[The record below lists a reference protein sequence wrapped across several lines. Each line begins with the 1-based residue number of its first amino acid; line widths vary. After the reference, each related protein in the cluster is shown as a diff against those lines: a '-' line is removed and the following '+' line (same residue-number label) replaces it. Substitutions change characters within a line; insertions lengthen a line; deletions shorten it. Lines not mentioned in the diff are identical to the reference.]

1 MAENENMDMTM
12 EDFERAINAGCKQML
27 PGDIVKGMV
36 IGISDTEVT
45 LDLNAYAE
53 GIIKIDELSND
64 PRFSIKGDV
73 HIGDEMSAIVLREDR
88 NGNILLSTKQADD
101 ILAWDKLRTMMQEK
115 SVASVKI
122 NEATN
127 SGVITYLEGIRAFI
141 PSSKLALE
149 YVERPEEYVGK
160 TLDVIVVNVD
170 EEDKKLVLSAK
181 DILKQKEV
189 DERNSR
195 IAMLPIGTVVEG
207 TVDRIEQYG
216 AFITI
221 GKGLQGLCHVSQICD
236 KRIKSPKEVL
246 ELGQKVNVK
255 IIDTKEGKIS
265 LSIKAVNER
274 EEVEEE
280 IEEVPAAT
288 YSYGDDE
295 PATMASLFKN
305 IKLK

>member
-1 MAENENMDMTM
+1 MADEEFTM
-12 EDFERAINAGCKQML
+12 ADFERAINSGCKQML
-27 PGDIVKGMV
+27 PGDIVKGTV
-36 IGISDTEVT
+36 IGISDSEVT
-45 LDLNAYAE
+45 VDLNAYAE

-73 HIGDEMSAIVLREDR
+73 HIGDEISAVVLREDR

-101 ILAWDKLRTMMQEK
+101 ILAWDKLRTMMEEK
-115 SVASVKI
+115 SIASVKI
-122 NEATN
+122 SEATN
-127 SGVITYLEGIRAFI
+127 AGVVTYLEGIRAFI

-149 YVERPEEYVGK
+149 FVENTDEYVGK
-160 TLDVIVVNVD
+160 TVDVIVINVD
-170 EEDKKLVLSAK
+170 ETAKKLVLSAK
-181 DILKQKEV
+181 DILRQQV
-189 DERNSR
+189 IDERNSR
-195 IAMLPIGTVVEG
+195 VAMLPIGTVVEG

-216 AFITI
+216 AFVTI
-221 GKGLQGLCHVSQICD
+221 GKGLQGLVHVSQICE

-280 IEEVPAAT
+280 LEEVPAAT
-288 YSYGDDE
+288 YSFGDDE
-295 PATMASLFKN
+295 PTTMAGLFKN

>member
-1 MAENENMDMTM
+1 MADEEFTM
-12 EDFERAINAGCKQML
+12 ADFERAINSGCKQML
-27 PGDIVKGMV
+27 PGDIVKGTV
-36 IGISDTEVT
+36 IGISDSEVT
-45 LDLNAYAE
+45 VDLNAYAE

-73 HIGDEMSAIVLREDR
+73 HIGDEISAVVLREDR

-101 ILAWDKLRTMMQEK
+101 ILAWDKLRTMMEEK
-115 SVASVKI
+115 SIASVKI
-122 NEATN
+122 SEATN
-127 SGVITYLEGIRAFI
+127 AGVVTYLEGIRAFV

-149 YVERPEEYVGK
+149 FVENTEEYVGK
-160 TLDVIVVNVD
+160 TVDVIVINVD
-170 EEDKKLVLSAK
+170 ETAKKLVLSAK
-181 DILKQKEV
+181 DILRQQV
-189 DERNSR
+189 IDERNSR
-195 IAMLPIGTVVEG
+195 VAMLPIGTVVEG

-216 AFITI
+216 AFVTI
-221 GKGLQGLCHVSQICD
+221 GKGLQGLVHVSQICE

-280 IEEVPAAT
+280 LEEVPAAT
-288 YSYGDDE
+288 YSFGDDE
-295 PATMASLFKN
+295 PTTMAGLFKN